1 MSVELIC
8 TCVSKQLGDKP
19 VLKSLDL
26 NVAAGEVVT
35 LLGASGSG
43 KTTLLRIIAGLL
55 EPDQGVINIGGQTV
69 WSKGQQVPPERRRVA
84 MVFQDY
90 ALWPHMS
97 VAAISASV

>member
-1 MSVELIC
+1 MGVELSC
-8 TCVSKQLGDKP
+8 TAVSKQRGNRP
-19 VLKSLDL
+19 VLRNPDL
-26 NVAAGEVVT
+26 TVTADEAVT
-35 LLGASGSG
+35 LLGASGSD

-55 EPDQGVINIGGQTV
+55 EPDRGNITIGGETV
-69 WSKGQQVPPERRRVA
+69 WGRGLRVPTERRRVA